1 MKKYI
6 PVLLFTII
14 PLFYSCV
21 GREQPD
27 YVPVSNAIAALN
39 NGQNWTAPLTDT
51 LTNDTMVLHAEWK
64 HEIFRIK
71 FPVTSSAFA
80 LAGNGNQ
87 YFITDN
93 SGKVTKTFMLD
104 KNYSNTLTSVQ
115 NVTVNSLNK
124 YVSGQ
129 FKMRFVID
137 STGINTDTT
146 GIDTVTLTNGRFT
159 ATYK

>member
-6 PVLLFTII
+6 PILLFIII

-21 GREQPD
+21 SSDQPN
-27 YVPVSNAIAALN
+27 YAHVFSSITALN
-39 NGQNWTAPLTDT
+39 NGQNWTVNLTDT
-51 LTNDTMVLHAEWK
+51 LTKDTMVLHAQWK

-80 LAGNGNQ
+80 LTGNGDQ
-87 YFITDN
+87 YFNTDN
-93 SGKVTKTFMLD
+93 SGNITKTFKLD
-104 KNYSNTLTSVQ
+104 KNYANTVTSIQ

-124 YVSGQ
+124 YVTGQ

-137 STGINTDTT
+137 PTGINTDTT
-146 GIDTVTLTNGRFT
+146 GTDTVTLTNGRFT

>member
-1 MKKYI
+1 MRKYI

-21 GREQPD
+21 SNDQPN
-27 YVPVSNAIAALN
+27 YTLVFPAISALN
-39 NGQNWTAPLTDT
+39 NGQNWNVTLTDT
-51 LTNDTMVLHAEWK
+51 FKNDTMVLHAQWK

-71 FPVTSSAFA
+71 FPVTSSAFT
-80 LAGNGNQ
+80 LTGNGDQ
-87 YFITDN
+87 YFNTDN
-93 SGKVTKTFMLD
+93 SGNITKTFKLD
-104 KNYSNTLTSVQ
+104 KNYANTVTAIQ
-115 NVTVNSLNK
+115 NVTVNPLNK

-146 GIDTVTLTNGRFT
+146 GTDTVTFTNGRFN

>member
-6 PVLLFTII
+6 PVLLFVIV

-21 GREQPD
+21 SRQQPD
-27 YVPVSNAIAALN
+27 YIPVSSAIAALN

-51 LTNDTMVLHAEWK
+51 LTNDTMVLHAQWK

-71 FPVTSSAFA
+71 FPVTDAAYA
-80 LAGNGNQ
+80 LTGNGDQ
-87 YFITDN
+87 YFITNN
-93 SGKVTKTFMLD
+93 SGTVTKTFKLD
-104 KNYSNTLTSVQ
+104 KNYSNTVTSIQ

-146 GIDTVTLTNGRFT
+146 GTDTVTFTNGRFN
-159 ATYK
+159 AAYK